1 MMFFLAV
8 LRILRNKLYS
18 ALIDLLLD
26 IFENFSC
33 NSIPFDK
40 LTIFLAQKKIYIFHV
55 ACFSFRFILMTGW
68 ISD

>member
-33 NSIPFDK
+33 NSLSYDK

-55 ACFSFRFILMTGW
+55 AS
-68 ISD
+68 